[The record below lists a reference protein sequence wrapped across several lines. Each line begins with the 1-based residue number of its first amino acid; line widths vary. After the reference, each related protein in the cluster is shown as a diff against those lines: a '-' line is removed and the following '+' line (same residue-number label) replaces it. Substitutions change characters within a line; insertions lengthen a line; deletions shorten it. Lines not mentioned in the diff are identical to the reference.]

1 MAYSMPVCNAS
12 LLAGRT
18 HPAQP
23 LRFQPSQVAALVSR
37 QGKRVARGACMPVQ
51 AVALDF
57 DTKVFEKELTSFA
70 GIEEY
75 IYRGGRDKFDKLPQ
89 AFAGIKQIGVIG
101 WGSQAPAQASES
113 AACKRNDRTFT

>member
-1 MAYSMPVCNAS
+1 MS
-12 LLAGRT
+12 
-18 HPAQP
+18 
-23 LRFQPSQVAALVSR
+23 
-37 QGKRVARGACMPVQ
+37 VQ

>member
-1 MAYSMPVCNAS
+1 MAHTMPVCNAS
-12 LLAGRT
+12 LHAGRT
-18 HPAQP
+18 LPAP
-23 LRFQPSQVAALVSR
+23 SLKIQPSRVPALVSR
-37 QGKRVARGACMPVQ
+37 RGRRGARGACMPPVL

-101 WGSQAPAQASES
+101 WGSQAPAQAS
-113 AACKRNDRTFT
+113 DFIFV